1 MRQPRSMRELERWVG
16 FSDGRAPIVFS
27 VLFWAAAGI
36 CAVVLAGALPMIDQ
50 VPPGDRALYAVISWT
65 GAGALLLAAVLWP
78 LLPWRREAS
87 VARRAASVAFLVV
100 SLPLLSPGGASA
112 PIIVGLA
119 VGNALVVFGLRGAL
133 TYTAVAGLLGF
144 GISAVNPRQTLV
156 GAAVNGTLML
166 LLCLVLLLVVIA
178 MFQSH
183 SRAEETR
190 RLLSDLEQA
199 HSDLEQAHADLER
212 AHGDLGQA
220 HAELERHAARSR
232 ELAVAEERARM
243 ARDMHDSVG
252 HYLTVINVGL
262 QNAQRYRAVRP
273 EAAWDE
279 VSQARELTLEA
290 LTDTRRWVRALK
302 PLRMDGLHGPAALR
316 VLTESFGSDDT
327 GVAFTMTGTWP
338 DVDENR
344 ELVCYRVV
352 QEGLTNALRHS
363 RARHIEVALD
373 CTRDRVEV
381 TVTDDGRGAAPGAT
395 ENGFGLRGLRER
407 LHGVGGALDVAG
419 HAGEGF
425 TLKATVPL

>member
-16 FSDGRAPIVFS
+16 FSGGRAPIVFS

-36 CAVVLAGALPMIDQ
+36 CAVVLVGALPVIDQ

-65 GAGALLLAAVLWP
+65 GAGALVLAAVLWP
-78 LLPWRREAS
+78 LLPWGREAPPS
-87 VARRAASVAFLVV
+87 RRAASVAFLVV

-133 TYTAVAGLLGF
+133 AYTAVAGLLGF
-144 GISAVNPRQTLV
+144 GVSAFNPRQTLI

-178 MFQSH
+178 LFQSH

-190 RLLSDLEQA
+190 RLLAE
-199 HSDLEQAHADLER
+199 LEQAHADLER
-212 AHGDLGQA
+212 A

-262 QNAQRYRAVRP
+262 QNAQRYRTVRP

-302 PLRMDGLHGPAALR
+302 PLRMEGLKGPAALR

-327 GVAFTMTGTWP
+327 GVAFTMTGAWP

-373 CTRDRVEV
+373 CTPDRVQV
-381 TVTDDGRGAAPGAT
+381 SVTDDGTGAAPGAT

-419 HAGEGF
+419 RAGEGF
-425 TLKATVPL
+425 TLRATVPL

>member
-1 MRQPRSMRELERWVG
+1 MQQPRSMRELERWVG
-16 FSDGRAPIVFS
+16 FSGGRAPIVFS

-36 CAVVLAGALPMIDQ
+36 CAVVLVGALPVIDQ

-65 GAGALLLAAVLWP
+65 GAGALVLAAVLWP
-78 LLPWRREAS
+78 LLPWRREAPPS
-87 VARRAASVAFLVV
+87 RRAASVAFLVV

-133 TYTAVAGLLGF
+133 AYTAVAGLLGF
-144 GISAVNPRQTLV
+144 GVSAFNPRQTLI

-178 MFQSH
+178 LFQSH

-190 RLLSDLEQA
+190 RLLAE
-199 HSDLEQAHADLER
+199 LEQAHADLER
-212 AHGDLGQA
+212 A

-262 QNAQRYRAVRP
+262 QNAQRYRTVRP

-302 PLRMDGLHGPAALR
+302 PLRMEGLKGPAALR

-363 RARHIEVALD
+363 QARHIEVALD
-373 CTRDRVEV
+373 CTPDRVQV
-381 TVTDDGRGAAPGAT
+381 SVTDDGTGAAPGAT

-419 HAGEGF
+419 RAGEGF
-425 TLKATVPL
+425 TLRATVPL

>member
-1 MRQPRSMRELERWVG
+1 MRELERWVG
-16 FSDGRAPIVFS
+16 FSGGRAPIVFS

-36 CAVVLAGALPMIDQ
+36 CAVVLVGALPVIDQ

-65 GAGALLLAAVLWP
+65 GAGALVLAAVLWP
-78 LLPWRREAS
+78 LLPWRREAPPS
-87 VARRAASVAFLVV
+87 RRAASVAFLVV

-133 TYTAVAGLLGF
+133 AYTAVAGLLGF
-144 GISAVNPRQTLV
+144 GVSAFNPRQTLI

-178 MFQSH
+178 LFQSH

-190 RLLSDLEQA
+190 RLLAE
-199 HSDLEQAHADLER
+199 LEQAHADLER
-212 AHGDLGQA
+212 A

-262 QNAQRYRAVRP
+262 QNAQRYRTVRP

-302 PLRMDGLHGPAALR
+302 PLRMEGLKGPAALR

-363 RARHIEVALD
+363 QARHIEVALD
-373 CTRDRVEV
+373 CTPDRVQV
-381 TVTDDGRGAAPGAT
+381 SVTDDGTGAAPGAT

-419 HAGEGF
+419 RAGEGF
-425 TLKATVPL
+425 TLRATVPL

>member
-16 FSDGRAPIVFS
+16 FSDGRAPIVFR

-78 LLPWRREAS
+78 FLPWRREAP
-87 VARRAASVAFLVV
+87 ALRRAASVAFLVV

-133 TYTAVAGLLGF
+133 AYTAVAGLLGF
-144 GISAVNPRQTLV
+144 AISAFNPRQTLV

-178 MFQSH
+178 IFQSH

-190 RLLSDLEQA
+190 RLLSDLERA
-199 HSDLEQAHADLER
+199 HADLEQAHTDLER
-212 AHGDLGQA
+212 AHGELEQA
-220 HAELERHAARSR
+220 HTELERHAARSR

-262 QNAQRYRAVRP
+262 QNAQRYRTVRP

-302 PLRMDGLHGPAALR
+302 PLRMDGLQGPAALR

-373 CTRDRVEV
+373 CTRDRVQV
-381 TVTDDGRGAAPGAT
+381 TVTDDGTGAAPGAT

>member
-1 MRQPRSMRELERWVG
+1 MRELERWVG
-16 FSDGRAPIVFS
+16 FSGGRAPIVFS

-36 CAVVLAGALPMIDQ
+36 CAVVLVGALPVIDQ

-65 GAGALLLAAVLWP
+65 GAGALVLAAVLWP
-78 LLPWRREAS
+78 LLPWRREAPPS
-87 VARRAASVAFLVV
+87 RRAASVAFLVV

-133 TYTAVAGLLGF
+133 AYTAVAGLLGF
-144 GISAVNPRQTLV
+144 GVSAFNPRQTLI

-178 MFQSH
+178 LFQSH

-190 RLLSDLEQA
+190 RLLAELK
-199 HSDLEQAHADLER
+199 QAHADLER
-212 AHGDLGQA
+212 A

-262 QNAQRYRAVRP
+262 QNAQRYRTVRP

-302 PLRMDGLHGPAALR
+302 PLRMEGLKGPAALR

-363 RARHIEVALD
+363 QARHIEVALD
-373 CTRDRVEV
+373 CTPDRVQV
-381 TVTDDGRGAAPGAT
+381 SVTDDGTGAAPGAT

-419 HAGEGF
+419 RAGEGF
-425 TLKATVPL
+425 TLRATVPL

>member
-1 MRQPRSMRELERWVG
+1 MRELERWVG
-16 FSDGRAPIVFS
+16 FSGGRAPIVFS

-36 CAVVLAGALPMIDQ
+36 CAVVLVGALPVIDQ

-65 GAGALLLAAVLWP
+65 GAGALVLAAVLWP
-78 LLPWRREAS
+78 LLPWGREAPPS
-87 VARRAASVAFLVV
+87 RRAASVAFLVV

-133 TYTAVAGLLGF
+133 AYTAVAGLLGF
-144 GISAVNPRQTLV
+144 GVSAFNPRQTLI

-178 MFQSH
+178 LFQSH

-190 RLLSDLEQA
+190 RLLAE
-199 HSDLEQAHADLER
+199 LEQAHADLER
-212 AHGDLGQA
+212 A

-262 QNAQRYRAVRP
+262 QNAQRYRTVRP

-302 PLRMDGLHGPAALR
+302 PLRMEGLKGPAALR

-327 GVAFTMTGTWP
+327 GVAFTMTGAWP

-373 CTRDRVEV
+373 CTPDRVQV
-381 TVTDDGRGAAPGAT
+381 SVTDDGTGAAPGAT

-419 HAGEGF
+419 RAGEGF
-425 TLKATVPL
+425 TLRATVPL